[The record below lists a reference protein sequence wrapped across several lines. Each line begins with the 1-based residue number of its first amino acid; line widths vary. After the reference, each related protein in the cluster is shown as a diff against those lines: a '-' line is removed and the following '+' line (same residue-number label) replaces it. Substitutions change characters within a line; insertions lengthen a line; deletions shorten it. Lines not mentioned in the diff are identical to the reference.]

1 MRKIPKPKIS
11 GLFKKS
17 IENQSN
23 TIIDRIKTFEDAC
36 DELGINP
43 ENVFNINDEL
53 DEIAY
58 KKLKIIVRALNDGWI
73 PDWNDNNQRKWIP
86 WFIWDPLSSGFGFD
100 DSYYSY
106 SFTGTG
112 TGSRLCFSSDAL
124 SNYAGQ
130 QFIELYNEYLK

>member
-1 MRKIPKPKIS
+1 MREIPKPKID

-17 IENQSN
+17 IETQDRG
-23 TIIDRIKTFEDAC
+23 IIDRIKTFEDAC
-36 DELGINP
+36 NELGINP

-58 KKLKIIVRALNDGWI
+58 KKLKIIGCALNEGWI

-86 WFIWDPLSSGFGFD
+86 WFIWDSLSSGFGFY
-100 DSYYSY
+100 DSIYCYSNTY
-106 SFTGTG
+106 SN
-112 TGSRLCFSSDAL
+112 TGSRLCFSSEEL

-130 QFIELYNEYLK
+130 QFIEIYNEYLK